1 MGKTEE
7 KIGNVMMGSF
17 ADTIKEIEDL
27 KQQQRQKEKAL
38 SGQLVEV
45 LTQKVGELHN
55 VLNYFAD
62 GSALP
67 YHTDDEKT
75 ALNALK
81 SSWEDLKSSVDVVLA
96 NVRVA
101 KRSGVGRKNASKE
114 EKRATLAQ
122 FIKKQ
127 KDKFS
132 HSDIQEAMSVL
143 RNGIV
148 PQVTFYN
155 SHLEDLIER
164 GVVKEI
170 REGGKKAKIWF
181 EGVKGKEVSF
191 EDEE

>member
-1 MGKTEE
+1 MDEIEE
-7 KIGNVMMGSF
+7 KIGNVIMGSF

-45 LTQKVGELHN
+45 LTQKVTELHK
-55 VLNYFAD
+55 VLNHFAN

-67 YHTDDEKT
+67 YHTAEEKA

-81 SSWEDLKSSVDVVLA
+81 SSWEDLKSSVDVALA
-96 NVRVA
+96 NVRVT
-101 KRSGVGRKNASKE
+101 KRSAVGRKNASKE
-114 EKRATLAQ
+114 QKRATLAQ

-143 RNGIV
+143 RNGVV

-155 SHLEDLIER
+155 NHLDDLIER

>member
-1 MGKTEE
+1 MGEAEE

-38 SGQLVEV
+38 SGQLVQV

-55 VLNYFAD
+55 VLNHFAD

-170 REGGKKAKIWF
+170 REGGKKTKIWF

>member
-1 MGKTEE
+1 MGEAEE

-27 KQQQRQKEKAL
+27 KRQQRQKEKAL
-38 SGQLVEV
+38 SGQLVQV

-55 VLNYFAD
+55 VLNHFAD

-81 SSWEDLKSSVDVVLA
+81 SSWEELKSSVDVVLA

-101 KRSGVGRKNASKE
+101 KRSGVGRKNTSKE

-132 HSDIQEAMSVL
+132 HTDIQEAMSVL

-170 REGGKKAKIWF
+170 REGGKKTKIWF

>member
-1 MGKTEE
+1 MGAPEE
-7 KIGNVMMGSF
+7 KIGNVTIGSF
-17 ADTIKEIEDL
+17 ADTIKEIEYL
-27 KQQQRQKEKAL
+27 KQQQREKEKAL

-55 VLNYFAD
+55 VLNHFAD

-67 YHTDDEKT
+67 YCTDDEKT
-75 ALNALK
+75 ALNSLK
-81 SSWEDLKSSVDVVLA
+81 SSWENLKSSLDVVLA

-101 KRSGVGRKNASKE
+101 KRLGVGRKNASKE

-143 RNGIV
+143 RNGVV

-155 SHLEDLIER
+155 SHLDDLIER

-181 EGVKGKEVSF
+181 EGVKGREVSF